1 MSVTEVLKS
10 IFKKPIV
17 RVFLIFLLLTLL
29 ASTLVLHFEKK
40 TNPSEY
46 TNFWDSIWWALVT
59 VFTVGYGD
67 IRPITFGG
75 RMVAIVVMFAG
86 ISLLSLITATISSI
100 FVSKK
105 IREDRGLES
114 IKYENHIIICGW
126 NNRAESIIETIFL
139 LSKQKHLKMI
149 LINELPEEEVNT
161 ILDRFRKYK
170 VKFIRGDYTRHAP
183 LERANI
189 KDANAVILLPDLVQ
203 LDFSAAD
210 DKTLLATLNIK
221 SSHSKLKVIAFIM
234 NKENEVHLKRA
245 KADEVFISDQF
256 ADFIIASNVLEPGL
270 TNVLSEILNPKSK
283 NTISL
288 LPIPPRFQ
296 GRKYEELFQYFKTQ
310 HKFLLIGVVAEV
322 ESIGV
327 SDFLS
332 ADTSY
337 LDAFIEKKLK
347 EAGKGLGEENKVLVN
362 LNPDDDYIIQENEKA
377 IVLK

>member
-1 MSVTEVLKS
+1 MNVVESIKS
-10 IFKKPIV
+10 IFKKPLV
-17 RVFLIFLLLTLL
+17 KVFLAFLLLTFI
-29 ASTLVLHFEKK
+29 ASILVLNFERK

-46 TNFWDSIWWALVT
+46 TSFWDSIWWALVT

-75 RMVAIVVMFAG
+75 RIVAIVVMFAG

-105 IREDRGLES
+105 IREDQGLES

-126 NNRAESIIETIFL
+126 NNHAESIIDTIFL
-139 LSKQKHLKMI
+139 LSKQKQPKII
-149 LINELPEEEVNT
+149 LVNELPEREINT
-161 ILDRFRKYK
+161 ILDKFRKNK
-170 VKFIRGDYTRHAP
+170 VKFIRGDYTRNAP

-189 KDANAVILLPDLVQ
+189 KDANAVILLPDLSQV
-203 LDFSAAD
+203 DFSSAD

-234 NKENEVHLKRA
+234 NQENEIHIKRA

-256 ADFIIASNVLEPGL
+256 ADFIIASNVMEPGL
-270 TNVLSEILNPKSK
+270 TDVLSEILNPKGG
-283 NTISL
+283 NAISS
-288 LPIPPRFQ
+288 LPIPPKFK

-310 HKFLLIGVVAEV
+310 HNFLLLGVVSEV

-332 ADTSY
+332 ADTSH

-347 EAGKGLGEENKVLVN
+347 EAGKGLGEENKVIVN
-362 LNPDDDYIIQENEKA
+362 LNPDDDYIIQENETA

>member
-1 MSVTEVLKS
+1 MNVAESIKS

-17 RVFLIFLLLTLL
+17 KVFIIFLLLTLL
-29 ASTLVLHFEKK
+29 ASTLVLHFEKN

-46 TNFWDSIWWALVT
+46 TSFWDSIWWALVT

-170 VKFIRGDYTRHAP
+170 VKFIRG
-183 LERANI
+183 
-189 KDANAVILLPDLVQ
+189 
-203 LDFSAAD
+203 
-210 DKTLLATLNIK
+210 
-221 SSHSKLKVIAFIM
+221 
-234 NKENEVHLKRA
+234 
-245 KADEVFISDQF
+245 
-256 ADFIIASNVLEPGL
+256 
-270 TNVLSEILNPKSK
+270 
-283 NTISL
+283 
-288 LPIPPRFQ
+288 
-296 GRKYEELFQYFKTQ
+296 
-310 HKFLLIGVVAEV
+310 
-322 ESIGV
+322 
-327 SDFLS
+327 
-332 ADTSY
+332 
-337 LDAFIEKKLK
+337 
-347 EAGKGLGEENKVLVN
+347 
-362 LNPDDDYIIQENEKA
+362 
-377 IVLK
+377 

>member
-1 MSVTEVLKS
+1 MNIIESIKS
-10 IFKKPIV
+10 ILKKPIV
-17 RVFLIFLLLTLL
+17 KVFLAFSLLTFI
-29 ASTLVLHFEKK
+29 ASTLVLHFERN

-46 TNFWDSIWWALVT
+46 TSFWDSIWWALVT

-105 IREDRGLES
+105 IREDQGLES

-126 NNRAESIIETIFL
+126 NNRAESIIDTIFL
-139 LSKQKHLKMI
+139 LSKQKQPKII
-149 LINELPEEEVNT
+149 LVNELPEREINT
-161 ILDRFRKYK
+161 VLDKFRKNR
-170 VKFIRGDYTRHAP
+170 VKFIRGDYTRNAP

-189 KDANAVILLPDLVQ
+189 KDADAVILLPDLSQ
-203 LDFSAAD
+203 IDFSSAD

-221 SSHSKLKVIAFIM
+221 SSYSKLKVIAFIM

-245 KADEVFISDQF
+245 KADEIFISDQF

-270 TNVLSEILNPKSK
+270 TNVLSEILNPKGK
-283 NTISL
+283 NTISS
-288 LPIPPRFQ
+288 LPIPTKFK
-296 GRKYEELFQYFKTQ
+296 GRKYEELFQHFKTQ
-310 HKFLLIGVVAEV
+310 HKFLLLGVVSEV

-332 ADTSY
+332 SDTSH

-347 EAGKGLGEENKVLVN
+347 EAGKGLGEENKVIVN
-362 LNPDDDYIIQENEKA
+362 LNPDDDYIIQENENA